1 MSFEFG
7 PPSQVGRV
15 QWVSDDGL
23 QLYVQ
28 YRSGVTATVGLPDDI
43 GAEVGNAVLVSDD
56 AVTVAPD
63 EVWPRE
69 TWVGIV
75 RKHGGDTALVAGRGD
90 VKVVDTNDV
99 DCQEGNTVAVDD
111 FTGIVEKL
119 ADDPISYLDRGDL
132 DEPDV
137 SRFKGVRSEKK
148 LTFGDFG
155 GLEKVKRRAR
165 ELVELPLEHHEAL
178 AKINARPIK
187 GVLFTGLP
195 GTGKT
200 LLARIIASVAKAEFY
215 EISGPQ
221 IFSKWVGESEA
232 VLRRIFEDASKKP
245 SIIFFDEIDSVAP
258 QRAGDANEA
267 SRRVVAQLLTQMD
280 GFKPE
285 HNVVVIAA
293 TNRAEDLDAALRRP
307 GRFDWEV
314 EFPLPD
320 LEDRAEILRVSAADL
335 RTADALPHNDVARRT
350 GGWSSAALSAIWSE
364 AALLAVADGRDLI
377 MEEDYYGGFER
388 VAEHRRHIEAEKQT
402 EPLQ

>member
-1 MSFEFG
+1 
-7 PPSQVGRV
+7 
-15 QWVSDDGL
+15 L

-28 YRSGVTATVGLPDDI
+28 YRSGVTVTVGLPHEI
-43 GAEVGNAVLVSDD
+43 GAGVGNVVLVSDD
-56 AVTVAPD
+56 EVTVAPD

-69 TWVGIV
+69 SWVGVV
-75 RKHGGDTALVAGRGD
+75 RKCLGETALVAGRGD
-90 VKVVDTNDV
+90 VKVVATNGV
-99 DCQEGNTVAVDD
+99 ECREGNTVEVDD
-111 FTGIVEKL
+111 FGEIMTTL
-119 ADDPISYLDRGDL
+119 ADHPITYLDRSDL
-132 DEPDV
+132 DEPDI
-137 SRFKGVRSEKK
+137 SRFKGVRSEEE
-148 LTFGDFG
+148 LTFDDFG

-165 ELVELPLEHHEAL
+165 ELVELPLEHHDAL
-178 AKINARPIK
+178 ARIKARPIK

-200 LLARIIASVAKAEFY
+200 MLARIIASVAKAEFY

-232 VLRRIFEDASKKP
+232 VLRRIFEDAAEQER

-258 QRAGDANEA
+258 QRASDANEA

-293 TNRAEDLDAALRRP
+293 TNRADDLDEALRRP

-320 LEDRAEILRVSAADL
+320 VVDRAEILRVSSADL
-335 RTADALPHNDVARRT
+335 RTVEGLPHDEIARRT
-350 GGWSSAALSAIWSE
+350 EGWSSAALSAIWSE

-377 MEEDYYGGFER
+377 MDDDYYGGFER
-388 VAEHRRHIEAEKQT
+388 VGEHRRRVAAET
-402 EPLQ
+402 DTGALQ